1 MGSRRSVAWFVLVV
15 TTRTMRLSRLAATS
29 RRTILPLMIHD
40 GDRVNWS
47 DDDEEY
53 PKHESTL
60 NNAFTIKRKSISR
73 KPIRSKG
80 GRQSS
85 MSIHSVTTVSSEE
98 GINPAISVVS
108 VSQAGVLVEPDM
120 QRVKVP
126 GVAAKQPAPSKVQT
140 LLRATPDFQSP
151 TFRRHSNV

>member
-1 MGSRRSVAWFVLVV
+1 MLGDVASKLPCQHARDATVCA
-15 TTRTMRLSRLAATS
+15 RCRLI
-29 RRTILPLMIHD
+29 ILYKKILWNMII
-40 GDRVNWS
+40 
-47 DDDEEY
+47 Y
-53 PKHESTL
+53 T
-60 NNAFTIKRKSISR
+60 FIFICSISR

-98 GINPAISVVS
+98 CINPAISIVS
-108 VSQAGVLVEPDM
+108 ASGQVGVSVEPDM

-126 GVAAKQPAPSKVQT
+126 GIEAKQPVPSKVQT